1 MNFGPSE
8 TDLQAVEPATQP
20 THVVN
25 LSNLIQRVVTFNYSV
40 VKIGERTHGQML
52 SAPEADWLKT
62 ALKEEADEL
71 KDATTLVDQ
80 VDACGDA
87 IIFAIGGMARMG
99 LTPLDID
106 RVLHAI
112 MDANFEKKAG
122 VKPGREGAPDAVKPE
137 GWVGPEERIKVILN
151 V

>member
-1 MNFGPSE
+1 
-8 TDLQAVEPATQP
+8 
-20 THVVN
+20 
-25 LSNLIQRVVTFNYSV
+25 
-40 VKIGERTHGQML
+40 
-52 SAPEADWLKT
+52 
-62 ALKEEADEL
+62 
-71 KDATTLVDQ
+71 

>member
-1 MNFGPSE
+1 MA
-8 TDLQAVEPATQP
+8 TDF
-20 THVVN
+20 
-25 LSNLIQRVVTFNYSV
+25 SNLIQRIVTFNHTV
-40 VKIGERTHGQML
+40 VNIGSRGKAPLTPAEASWL
-52 SAPEADWLKT
+52 SS
-62 ALKEEADEL
+62 ALKEEASEL
-71 KDATTLVDQ
+71 TDAWTSASGTNPEEEAREALIGQ

-87 IIFAIGGMARMG
+87 VIFAIGGMCRAG
-99 LTPLDID
+99 LTPLEID

-137 GWVGPEERIKVILN
+137 GWVGPEARIRGILN